1 MNDNNSIL
9 GPSSSPATGQLTAA
23 LALAQAEYHHV
34 ALDSSNPHFRSRFSS
49 YATCCDSLRGPLT
62 KYGLSLPDFRPGL
75 LPSGQWVMVGTLR
88 HKSGEYITGIAPL
101 LMAKN
106 DMQSFG
112 SACTYAK
119 RTLLMALCGGFSG
132 EPDDDGEENREE
144 ARTPEKPRAAAAV
157 PAKKAAAA
165 MQLEAGWKKRIAEA
179 EADADARKVMAE
191 VELRLREKAIDRG
204 VFDRCR
210 AEYIRLW
217 KQEVTSNG

>member
-1 MNDNNSIL
+1 MNDSNSIL
-9 GPSSSPATGQLTAA
+9 GPSSSASTGQLTAA
-23 LALAQAEYHHV
+23 LALAQAEYQHV

-62 KYGLSLPDFRPGL
+62 KHGLSLPDFRPGL
-75 LPSGQWVMVGTLR
+75 LPGGQWVMVGTLR

-101 LMAKN
+101 LMVKS

-132 EPDDDGEENREE
+132 EPDDDGEDNRE
-144 ARTPEKPRAAAAV
+144 TEKPKAGTAAV
-157 PAKKAAAA
+157 KKSASA
-165 MQLEAGWKKRIAEA
+165 MQLEGDWKKRIAEA
-179 EADADARKVMAE
+179 SDDATARKVMAE

-204 VFDRCR
+204 VFDRCK

-217 KQEVTSNG
+217 KQEAVTHG